1 MHATLCNIVQ
11 DIALNSLEAA
21 SPVTEVRIQES
32 DAEFGVAIEDTGRGM
47 DEAELEAA
55 RDPFVTAPG
64 KHPSRSVG
72 LGLSFLHQLIDQ
84 TQGRLDITSKPGK
97 GTSVR
102 FVVPVGHIDCPP
114 IGDVPGLAFS
124 LMCYHG
130 DYELVFSR
138 TLVRE
143 ETRDYTV
150 RRSELKEALGDL
162 DSVASLGLLKEFL
175 RGEESS
181 LFALEV

>member
-1 MHATLCNIVQ
+1 VHATLCDFVQ
-11 DIALNSLEAA
+11 DIALNAIEAA
-21 SPVTEVRIQES
+21 SPTTVVRIAERGTEF
-32 DAEFGVAIEDTGRGM
+32 DASVDDEGRGM

-72 LGLSFLHQLIDQ
+72 LGLSFLHQLVEQ
-84 TQGRLDITSKPGK
+84 TGGRLDIASESGK

-102 FVVPVGHIDCPP
+102 FVVPMDHLDCPP
-114 IGDVPGLAFS
+114 VGDVPGLAFS
-124 LMCYHG
+124 LMCYPG
-130 DYELVFSR
+130 DYELVFFR

-143 ETRDYTV
+143 GTRDYTV

-162 DSVASLGLLKEFL
+162 DSVTSLGLLKEFL